1 MKNKDK
7 KSKSSI
13 DNFESPDFYNLD
25 DLLTQEHIM
34 IRNSI
39 RDFVKKEI
47 SPFIEDWSEKNYFPS
62 EIVRKMGEIG
72 IFGPTTSEK

>member
-47 SPFIEDWSEKNYFPS
+47 SPLLKIGVKKLFSIRNSWKNGRNWNFWTNN
-62 EIVRKMGEIG
+62 I
-72 IFGPTTSEK
+72 

>member
-7 KSKSSI
+7 KAKSSI

-39 RDFVKKEI
+39 RDFVKRNI
-47 SPFIEDWSEKNYFPS
+47 TFY
-62 EIVRKMGEIG
+62 
-72 IFGPTTSEK
+72 

>member
-7 KSKSSI
+7 KPKSSI

-25 DLLTQEHIM
+25 DLLTQENIM
-34 IRNSI
+34 SRNSI

-47 SPFIEDWSEKNYFPS
+47 SPFIEAWSEKNYFPS
-62 EIVRKMGEIG
+62 EIVGKMGRIG
-72 IFGPTTSEK
+72 NF

>member
-47 SPFIEDWSEKNYFPS
+47 SPFIEDWSEK
-62 EIVRKMGEIG
+62 I
-72 IFGPTTSEK
+72 IFHQK

>member
-1 MKNKDK
+1 MKNKDNK
-7 KSKSSI
+7 PKSSI

-39 RDFVKKEI
+39 RDLSLI
-47 SPFIEDWSEKNYFPS
+47 HI
-62 EIVRKMGEIG
+62 
-72 IFGPTTSEK
+72 

>member
-62 EIVRKMGEIG
+62 S
-72 IFGPTTSEK
+72 TS